1 MKICE
6 LTAKERD
13 YVEKASNFSVDQKR
27 IFNLM
32 SLDCTNDEGMMLLTQ
47 MSRRRFYEVKKQVRD
62 KVERV
67 MPDF

>member
-1 MKICE
+1 MKRCE

-13 YVEKASNFSVDQKR
+13 YVERASNFSVDQKR

-47 MSRRRFYEVKKQVRD
+47 MSRRRFYEVKKTGQR
-62 KVERV
+62 
-67 MPDF
+67 